1 MAFRFQSWQVYID
14 ARTLK
19 KEVNKILIAYPV
31 EEKYLLVDQTRRAML
46 SVLLQIAEGSER
58 KTEKDKSVFI
68 NRSLTSL
75 FEVVACLD
83 SAFDDGYI
91 SQDQHIYFMEKTEN
105 IGKQLRG
112 LDKYIT
118 NHNKP

>member
-14 ARTLK
+14 ARALR
-19 KEVNKILIAYPV
+19 KEVSKILKTFPP

-46 SVLLQIAEGSER
+46 SVLLQLAEGSER
-58 KTEKDKSVFI
+58 KTEKDKNVFI

-83 SAFDDGYI
+83 AAFDDNHI
-91 SQDQHIYFMEKTEN
+91 SRDQHTEFMTKTEN
-105 IGKQLRG
+105 VAKQLRG
-112 LDKYIT
+112 FSKYI
-118 NHNKP
+118 NNSH